1 MDTYYEKYL
10 DDEQESSLFEDLND
24 LAERLEVI
32 EAQSSQ
38 LNALETR
45 LEVDLQNVL
54 KEITLLSKNLK
65 EIQNQLLG
73 FKLLKKLEST

>member
-1 MDTYYEKYL
+1 M
-10 DDEQESSLFEDLND
+10 SF
-24 LAERLEVI
+24 

-54 KEITLLSKNLK
+54 KEITILSKNLK

-73 FKLLKKLEST
+73 FKLLKKLESLEIQIVEIEKKLSFLEEKK